1 LILADSKRR
10 RLPQSQSVEDDDA
23 EATDD
28 MHRDSQGFSISSSIV
43 SPICQRSDSQ
53 AGPDMSSPPLVSP
66 VPFSLSRRSGR
77 HSISTPNSDL
87 TARQS
92 SASHDVDPMIS
103 IKDAP
108 KSQLHMK
115 PQPRMKPTCF
125 KINDRSLSKEEKDKW
140 SLLGEAVRMDYVQR
154 GPDPPH
160 LPLTENKPLF
170 VNTKRSSSAISSRY
184 HHPDM
189 FGANAPKLNDPQM
202 KLVPSN
208 TIFNC

>member
-1 LILADSKRR
+1 
-10 RLPQSQSVEDDDA
+10 
-23 EATDD
+23 
-28 MHRDSQGFSISSSIV
+28 
-43 SPICQRSDSQ
+43 
-53 AGPDMSSPPLVSP
+53 MSSPPLVSP
-66 VPFSLSRRSGR
+66 VPFLLSRQSGQ
-77 HSISTPNSDL
+77 HLISTPNGHL
-87 TARQS
+87 TALRQS
-92 SASHDVDPMIS
+92 SASHDFDPMMS

-115 PQPRMKPTCF
+115 PQPRMKPTHF

-140 SLLGEAVRMDYVQR
+140 SLLGEAVRIDYVQR

-170 VNTKRSSSAISSRY
+170 ANTKKSTLPISSRY